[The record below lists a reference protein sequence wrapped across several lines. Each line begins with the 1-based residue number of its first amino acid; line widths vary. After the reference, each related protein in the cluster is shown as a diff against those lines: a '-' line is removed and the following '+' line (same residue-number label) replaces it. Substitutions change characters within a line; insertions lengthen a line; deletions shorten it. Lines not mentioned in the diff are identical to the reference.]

1 LNDYPDYGLVLCGHS
16 LGGGVASMLGLLWID
31 PNKPYVTSVESK
43 LPPNRPLHVYSYG
56 TPSCMQEELAT
67 ICRSFVTSVVNHY
80 DIIPRLSIGILTD
93 LRNCA
98 DELLDEKNHGL
109 AEEIFSRSL
118 ATFNKNNS
126 SKELNWF
133 WEKFLIFKK
142 NMNSEKLVPP
152 GVVYIIET
160 ADIPV
165 MDPANYEI
173 NNLPEL
179 PPYND
184 GSDSIDE
191 NKILNRQ
198 STKNSAYV
206 NMIIDSIH
214 NNGDKSFIYEKP
226 NIKNNDENE
235 QDTDTDINI
244 DQDIEMHEVTLAS
257 TSNVP
262 DHGDKTIEH
271 TKENQIDETNEDV
284 MALDSNSEKEEKD
297 DVDMNDKTM
306 DCVDDNDDVIELNVT
321 DENMKIQMEKLKFQN
336 QDYNNL
342 LLVNQE
348 GFENNKQGRLYT
360 SQHAKKSSKY
370 YSRTP
375 STLQNK
381 NNENMKRVIL
391 LRCDDVK
398 EQFSELAF
406 AKCMFFDHAPV
417 NYENLLNAL
426 EKAIFKNETS
436 TTTP

>member
-1 LNDYPDYGLVLCGHS
+1 
-16 LGGGVASMLGLLWID
+16 MLGLLWID
-31 PNKPYVTSVESK
+31 PNKPYVTSVDSK

-56 TPSCMQEELAT
+56 TPSCMQEELGT
-67 ICRSFVTSVVNHY
+67 ICRTFVTSIVNHY

-98 DELLDEKNHGL
+98 DDLLDEKNHGL

-126 SKELNWF
+126 GKELNWF
-133 WEKFLIFKK
+133 WEKFLLFKK
-142 NMNSEKLVPP
+142 NMTSEKLIPP

-173 NNLPEL
+173 NNLQEMPL
-179 PPYND
+179 YNEH
-184 GSDSIDE
+184 SESNDE
-191 NKILNRQ
+191 NTKKLNRQ
-198 STKNSAYV
+198 SSQNSAYV

-214 NNGDKSFIYEKP
+214 NNGGKSPVYGEPIIEEESDEK
-226 NIKNNDENE
+226 
-235 QDTDTDINI
+235 DTDADIDM
-244 DQDIEMHEVTLAS
+244 DQDIEMHEVTFAS
-257 TSNVP
+257 SSNTNPVEN
-262 DHGDKTIEH
+262 DGSIDDGNNNNTISEA
-271 TKENQIDETNEDV
+271 TIKPFKEKINITEI
-284 MALDSNSEKEEKD
+284 DSNSENSKSD
-297 DVDMNDKTM
+297 NIDVDDISA
-306 DCVDDNDDVIELNVT
+306 DADIDDDESIIEVNVT
-321 DENMKIQMEKLKFQN
+321 NENIKRQMEKLKSQN
-336 QDYNNL
+336 DHYFNSMLANRQ
-342 LLVNQE
+342 
-348 GFENNKQGRLYT
+348 GFEDNKQGRLYT
-360 SQHAKKSSKY
+360 TRHSKKSSKY

-391 LRCDDVK
+391 LRCDEVK

-426 EKAIFKNETS
+426 ENAIFKNETS
-436 TTTP
+436 S